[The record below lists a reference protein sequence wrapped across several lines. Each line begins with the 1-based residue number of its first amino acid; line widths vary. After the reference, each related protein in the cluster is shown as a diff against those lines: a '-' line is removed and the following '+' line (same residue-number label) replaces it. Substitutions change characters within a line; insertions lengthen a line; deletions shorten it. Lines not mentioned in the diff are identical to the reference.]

1 ATMKVRL
8 AANKPA
14 VNFSVWLVSLPWTE
28 GRRPQ
33 GGLIT
38 RGWFDPQNHSSMTDG
53 EPLIPG
59 EFVEFEFDLQPDD
72 QVIAAGQKIGLMI
85 MSSDRD
91 FTLWPAPGS
100 QLQVDL
106 NATSIELPI
115 VGGREALE
123 SRLGTW

>member
-1 ATMKVRL
+1 
-8 AANKPA
+8 
-14 VNFSVWLVSLPWTE
+14 
-28 GRRPQ
+28 
-33 GGLIT
+33 
-38 RGWFDPQNHSSMTDG
+38 
-53 EPLIPG
+53 
-59 EFVEFEFDLQPDD
+59 
-72 QVIAAGQKIGLMI
+72 MI